1 MDTHKQSHAHTES
14 SSSLSR
20 TSETPTVT
28 LGQETDAGTP
38 TPADRPAETGTLWH
52 LDSTSPR
59 THTQPPT
66 QMQMCLHTQTPAGM
80 AHMLRTSALSHA
92 RAHTDTQAAGPS
104 PLFPG
109 PCCHTVET
117 QRPPQRP
124 LHPTQHGLASHVDE
138 KTKIWLGRERW
149 VVRREGADEI
159 IILLGLFISVIIS
172 GAFTRPHRP
181 LPADP
186 A

>member
-1 MDTHKQSHAHTES
+1 
-14 SSSLSR
+14 
-20 TSETPTVT
+20 
-28 LGQETDAGTP
+28 
-38 TPADRPAETGTLWH
+38 
-52 LDSTSPR
+52 
-59 THTQPPT
+59 
-66 QMQMCLHTQTPAGM
+66 
-80 AHMLRTSALSHA
+80 MLRTSALSHA

-104 PLFPG
+104 PRRSLA
-109 PCCHTVET
+109 HAAT
-117 QRPPQRP
+117 QWRRSVLPKDP